1 MVSEKFEKD
10 GKVYIKSCHNFNR
23 SVDIWEVVES
33 APMGYVV
40 WNIGVEN
47 SPMEGYIPFAR
58 LHENY
63 KHCIKR
69 ENLKCMYVGIET
81 HKKIMEYAKRQT
93 IYAIDVDDIIKEIV

>member
-10 GKVYIKSCHNFNR
+10 GKVYIKSYHNFNR

-58 LHENY
+58 ASNNPY
-63 KHCIKR
+63 IKR
-69 ENLKCMYVGIET
+69 ENLKCMYVGVET
-81 HKKIMEYAKRQT
+81 HKKIMEYAAYQT
-93 IYAIDVDDIIKEIV
+93 IYAIDFDDILKELH

>member
-10 GKVYIKSCHNFNR
+10 GKVYIKSYHNFNR

-58 LHENY
+58 LNDSNKY
-63 KHCIKR
+63 YIKR
-69 ENLKCMYVGIET
+69 ENLKCMYVGVET
-81 HKKIMEYAKRQT
+81 HKKIMEYATHQT
-93 IYAIDVDDIIKEIV
+93 IYAIDFDDIIKEL